1 MKIFKE
7 CPMCSAVW
15 KDRDEFIKDN
25 SLVINGYQTNFEYLE
40 HGLFY
45 FTHEVD
51 GCFSTMAMKV
61 NAFYDL
67 SPHKKFT
74 ERKTLTEECPRHCLD
89 KSNLEKCYADCEC
102 AYVRD
107 LLGTLRQLK
116 TESHASFKKV
126 RNTKYNK
133 VDLSNHY

>member
-15 KDRDEFIKDN
+15 KDRAEFIEDA
-25 SLVINGYQTNFEYLE
+25 SIVINGYQTNFEILE

-51 GCFSTMAMKV
+51 GCFSTMAMKA
-61 NAFYDL
+61 NEFYDL
-67 SPHKKFT
+67 NPQKKFT
-74 ERKTLTEECPRHCLD
+74 ERKTLTEECPGHCHD
-89 KSNLEKCYADCEC
+89 KSNLELCYVECEC

-107 LLGTLRQLK
+107 ILGTLKKLK
-116 TESHASFKKV
+116 AEAPESSDKI
-126 RNTKYNK
+126 
-133 VDLSNHY
+133 S